1 MDEPVFRPDNNKN
14 EKYDPYAKSND
25 SSSPVFRPTQERQQV
40 IADGTSN
47 ARAGSEVEARVAGGA
62 LLFYRPETNEFV
74 VVEPQ
79 HAAAFENECRKMDY
93 LIYEFRNA
101 KEARM
106 LAADQMLEA
115 ERKAEGI
122 PTKGKPE
129 DSQTVLEQERKLR
142 EADSKLQAAQ
152 DSIINEI
159 KPIGNLDGTGD
170 KILELIPIY
179 PRNAASEDTSSG
191 RDKHKWGRKWTY
203 VRSKKIKS
211 HFRTY
216 PLSTNE
222 RDQYFGRP
230 QNTIITED
238 GKIDTKKL
246 GQQLKN
252 FEASGKLYDEPW
264 ASGVALADVNKSI
277 KESLD
282 SWARGI
288 NAGRENVEVGAEAQ
302 LLRYFAGAGLQT
314 EWAPKEG
321 NVALRANA
329 RGEFIVAEGK
339 FRASCY
345 WPDRS
350 GFRWAITGP
359 KTKTEYKIGLVRL
372 ATNIEL
378 NGAAGASAVAELD
391 VTVDYTSLMEGKAGM
406 RGHARSES
414 RRERFVDVS
423 KKARDGASVNGDV
436 EVFAGV
442 KAGGSIKGSF
452 EWNSPEKR
460 KFEPLAAIGPGV
472 GLQAGAGVGGRAT
485 ITFMEG
491 KFRFLVAASA
501 CLGVGAR
508 GKLELEVDVG
518 KTLEMMKYLAYA
530 LYATNY
536 EFMLILTENAFKAW
550 QSLALLAIQ
559 TGKAVKEAIEEL
571 GEDIDQF
578 ISAFVQMYEREG
590 FRVELMERVLE
601 ESPSPALNYAP
612 PETRGQILYQLTRH
626 SWMTKTTH
634 LPANQGAS
642 LAYLDLRK
650 KAINIICFKARS
662 KADFR
667 NMMQHMTPSGVK
679 DPDHSWQENFDHV
692 KRFMNMGYD
701 PKDYDKQLDD
711 YYKTLDELYASL
723 YDAPIV
729 GHSFIDNN
737 NALYAMRSKAGNHP
751 GFDAPG
757 GYNPGP
763 QYPGSIIA

>member
-14 EKYDPYAKSND
+14 ERYDPYAKSND
-25 SSSPVFRPTQERQQV
+25 SSSTVFRPTRERKQV

-47 ARAGSEVEARVAGGA
+47 ARAGSEVEARVSGGA

-115 ERKAEGI
+115 ERKAEGV

-129 DSQTVLEQERKLR
+129 DSQVVLEQERKLQ

-152 DSIINEI
+152 DSIVNEI

-179 PRNAASEDTSSG
+179 PRNAASEDASSG

-216 PLSTNE
+216 PLSTKE

-288 NAGRENVEVGAEAQ
+288 NAGHENVEVGAEAQ

-359 KTKTEYKIGLVRL
+359 NTKTEYKIGLVRL
-372 ATNIEL
+372 AANLEL
-378 NGAAGASAVAELD
+378 YGAAGASAVAELD
-391 VTVDYTSLMEGKAGM
+391 VAVDYTSLMEGKAGM
-406 RGHARSES
+406 RGHPRPGSQ
-414 RRERFVDVS
+414 RDRYIDIS
-423 KKARDGASVNGDV
+423 KKARDGASGNGNI
-436 EVFAGV
+436 EIFAGV
-442 KAGGSIKGSF
+442 KAGGSIKGAF
-452 EWNSPEKR
+452 EWNSPEAR
-460 KFEPLAAIGPGV
+460 EFVPLAAIGPGV
-472 GLQAGAGVGGRAT
+472 GFQAGVGIGGRAT
-485 ITFMEG
+485 ITFMDG
-491 KFRFLVAASA
+491 KFRILVAASA

-536 EFMLILTENAFKAW
+536 EFMVILTDIAFKTW
-550 QSLALLAIQ
+550 QAISLLMIQ
-559 TGKAVKEAIEEL
+559 TGQIIEDAIAMLGKNVEQFLIRLVQQYEKEE
-571 GEDIDQF
+571 
-578 ISAFVQMYEREG
+578 
-590 FRVELMERVLE
+590 FRVELMKGVLDE
-601 ESPSPALNYAP
+601 PTALNYSP

-634 LPANQGAS
+634 LPENQGTH
-642 LAYLDLRK
+642 LAFLKLRK
-650 KAINIICFKARS
+650 EAIKIVCFKARS

-667 NMMQHMTPSGVK
+667 NMMQHMTPNGTKGSKG
-679 DPDHSWQENFDHV
+679 WEENFQHV
-692 KRFMNMGYD
+692 KNFMDMGYD
-701 PKDYDKQLDD
+701 PDDYDKQVSR
-711 YYKTLDELYASL
+711 YYESLQDL
-723 YDAPIV
+723 YDNLYEKPVV
-729 GHSFIDNN
+729 GYSFVDNN
-737 NALYAMRSKAGNHP
+737 NALYAARVNMGDHP
-751 GFDAPG
+751 GFNVAG
-757 GYNPGP
+757 GYD
-763 QYPGSIIA
+763 PGSERPDLSIIT